1 LHRDT
6 FRYIVDTSQ
15 PIDTRS
21 MKMHFHGF
29 GHRNHEHRHHREHGF
44 GDPRHGFGGGGG
56 FDRGGPFAGPP
67 FSGPPLP
74 PEPPGFPGQGQGGGR
89 GHGGGRGR
97 GGRQRKG
104 NVRAAILALLAE
116 RPMHG
121 YEMIQEISTRTDG
134 LWRPSPGSV
143 YPTLQMLADFGLV
156 ASTEEAGGKKLFTLT
171 ETGRETASNLEGV
184 PPWQQVNEDLDLH
197 AAKLRTAARHLGA
210 AMEQMAHAGTREQQ
224 ARAVEVLGEARR
236 KLYAILGELDVE
248 EDNPEE

>member
-1 LHRDT
+1 
-6 FRYIVDTSQ
+6 
-15 PIDTRS
+15 
-21 MKMHFHGF
+21 MKMHFHG
-29 GHRNHEHRHHREHGF
+29 HRHHEHRLHREHGF
-44 GDPRHGFGGGGG
+44 GDPRQGFGGGFGGG
-56 FDRGGPFAGPP
+56 FNRGGPFGGPP
-67 FSGPPLP
+67 VP
-74 PEPPGFPGQGQGGGR
+74 PEPPGFPGHGR
-89 GHGGGRGR
+89 GRGR

-104 NVRAAILALLAE
+104 NVRTAVLALLVE

-121 YEMIQEISTRTDG
+121 YEMIQEIGGRTDG

-143 YPTLQMLADFGLV
+143 YPTLQMLADEGLV

-171 ETGRETASNLEGV
+171 ESGREAAGKLEGA

-210 AMEQMAHAGTREQQ
+210 AMQQMAHAGTREQQ
-224 ARAVEVLGEARR
+224 ARAVEVLSEARR

>member
-1 LHRDT
+1 MRFHGHGHRD
-6 FRYIVDTSQ
+6 
-15 PIDTRS
+15 
-21 MKMHFHGF
+21 HG
-29 GHRNHEHRHHREHGF
+29 HRHHREHGF
-44 GDPRHGFGGGGG
+44 GDPRHGLGGGG
-56 FDRGGPFAGPP
+56 FDRGGPFP
-67 FSGPPLP
+67 GPPLP
-74 PEPPGFPGQGQGGGR
+74 PEPPGFL
-89 GHGGGRGR
+89 GHGRGRGR

-104 NVRAAILALLAE
+104 NVRAAVLTLLAE

-121 YEMIQEISTRTDG
+121 YEMIQEIGRRTDG

-143 YPTLQMLADFGLV
+143 YPTLQLLADEGLV

-171 ETGRETASNLEGV
+171 GTGRAEAAKHEGA
-184 PPWQQVNEDLDLH
+184 PPWQQVNDDLDAH

-210 AMEQMAHAGTREQQ
+210 AMQQMAHAGTREQQ